1 MSLRCPLF
9 RVLLLTCRPYYTDRG
24 SGEVSVRGLSLTIS
38 VDLLVNRTGSGDGRF
53 AANVTSCSFSID
65 KIDLMFK
72 GGAR

>member
-1 MSLRCPLF
+1 MS
-9 RVLLLTCRPYYTDRG
+9 
-24 SGEVSVRGLSLTIS
+24 VSGLSLTIS
-38 VDLLVNRTGSGDGRF
+38 TDLLVNRTDPKDGGF